1 MVTCIITEMTLRKL
15 LKYYYERTLEIQ
27 MIWKK
32 ESIIIIELD
41 AKHFQLM
48 LLTLTTCLQSIMINN
63 GGNLGGAGG
72 RPPPPTQ
79 IGCLGINFPFVI

>member
-1 MVTCIITEMTLRKL
+1 MYYNRDNFEKAIKD
-15 LKYYYERTLEIQ
+15 YYERTLEIQ

-48 LLTLTTCLQSIMINN
+48 LLTLTTCLQSIMINS

-72 RPPPPTQ
+72 RPPPDPNRVFGYQ
-79 IGCLGINFPFVI
+79 FHVCNLK

>member
-1 MVTCIITEMTLRKL
+1 MYYNRDDFEKA
-15 LKYYYERTLEIQ
+15 KYYYERTLEIR

-48 LLTLTTCLQSIMINN
+48 LLTLTTCLQSIMIDS

-72 RPPPPTQ
+72 RPPPDPNRVFGYQ
-79 IGCLGINFPFVI
+79 FPVCKGLVIK